1 MGNNHPTGNCE
12 KKKESNIEKW
22 ADFLYGEE
30 QEHGCNVIGI
40 EIESDPASKGIKV
53 TGAKRRNFKDLIGK
67 DYISIKVKEGPV
79 KVKKVAKQTAQE
91 AEGMEI

>member
-1 MGNNHPTGNCE
+1 MSNNHPTGNCE

-30 QEHGCNVIGI
+30 QEHACNVIGI
-40 EIESDPASKGIKV
+40 EIESDLKTKGFKV
-53 TGAKRRNFKDLIGK
+53 TGAKRRSFEDLVGK
-67 DYISIKVKEGPV
+67 EDISIKLKEGPV
-79 KVKKVAKQTAQE
+79 KVKKVAKQPAQE